1 MASMGIGEFVEQ
13 LAARA
18 LPQAFARRCWAQQV
32 ATDVLEPLAREGA
45 HRYMKMMVLPAKKN
59 S

>member
-1 MASMGIGEFVEQ
+1 MGIGEFVEQ